1 MIGYI
6 NIGSFQTFFHSNK
19 NQRIKMKMDKITDK
33 KVSILNKTSK
43 SKRLSILTYLILMKI
58 CSFMII
64 KITIIYNYPS
74 TTILFSQF
82 YLIFSQQQI
91 IKMLVNMDLLLMLS
105 YLPYKEHYSIQN
117 GVWGKS
123 LLYRVIDLQKISL
136 WMKFRKSHN
145 N

>member
-6 NIGSFQTFFHSNK
+6 NIGSSQTFFHSNK
-19 NQRIKMKMDKITDK
+19 NRRIKMKKDKITNK
-33 KVSILNKTSK
+33 EVSILNKTSK

-64 KITIIYNYPS
+64 KITTLYNYPS

-91 IKMLVNMDLLLMLS
+91 IKVLANMDLLLMLS
-105 YLPYKEHYSIQN
+105 YLLSKEHYSIQK
-117 GVWGKS
+117 GVQGKS
-123 LLYRVIDLQKISL
+123 LLYQVIDLQKISL
-136 WMKFRKSHN
+136 WI
-145 N
+145 

>member
-6 NIGSFQTFFHSNK
+6 NIVSFQTFFHSNK

-43 SKRLSILTYLILMKI
+43 SKRWSILTYLILMKI

-105 YLPYKEHYSIQN
+105 YLPYKEHYSIQK

-136 WMKFRKSHN
+136 
-145 N
+145 

>member
-43 SKRLSILTYLILMKI
+43 STRLSILTYLILMKI

-82 YLIFSQQQI
+82 YLIFSQQRI

-105 YLPYKEHYSIQN
+105 YLPYNEHYSIQN

-136 WMKFRKSHN
+136 
-145 N
+145 

>member
-6 NIGSFQTFFHSNK
+6 NIVSFQTFFHSNK

-105 YLPYKEHYSIQN
+105 YLPYKEHYSIQK

-136 WMKFRKSHN
+136 
-145 N
+145 

>member
-136 WMKFRKSHN
+136 
-145 N
+145 